1 MNAITKE
8 RSRVSRGANKAVAV
22 LLVIYCMQYSNRRT
36 FCYDRRMEPW
46 QAEMW
51 LKEKKEAGRTH

>member
-22 LLVIYCMQYSNRRT
+22 
-36 FCYDRRMEPW
+36 CYFLY
-46 QAEMW
+46 AIF
-51 LKEKKEAGRTH
+51 